1 MKQAD
6 AEAEMT
12 VLEKL
17 VKATDNV
24 RAKYRALQKGKQ
36 DDDKVLSDMFKHV
49 VSPLN
54 KIVERIAPSE
64 REGSDREP
72 QVDLLARMRQLLSKP
87 EQDIY
92 YAIRQTS
99 KKLMIG
105 NAKVNSDPQ
114 NFYIGEKTYP
124 ATHGLVELLCKKEPN
139 LTLVTEADN
148 AAYKTILLDT
158 NAHKYHHRS
167 YGEVRVNNTPKFQLV
182 SQLIG
187 YKGKGLALPM
197 LVKPDYK
204 PEYIYWDDP
213 NELVERLRLLTASYQ
228 AGNTA
233 HSNEIMSIL
242 EELREANYIE

>member
-1 MKQAD
+1 MKKAD
-6 AEAEMT
+6 AEAEMA

-17 VKATDNV
+17 VKATDHV

-36 DDDKVLSDMFKHV
+36 DDEKVLSDMFKPV

-64 REGSDREP
+64 REREP
-72 QVDLLARMRQLLSKP
+72 QVDLLARMRQSLSKP
-87 EQDIY
+87 EQDIHY
-92 YAIRQTS
+92 GIRQTS

-105 NAKVNSDPQ
+105 NAKVHSDSQ
-114 NFYIGEKTYP
+114 NIYIGEKTYP

-139 LTLVTEADN
+139 LTLVTEADK

-187 YKGKGLALPM
+187 YEGNGLTLPM

-204 PEYIYWDDP
+204 PEYI
-213 NELVERLRLLTASYQ
+213 
-228 AGNTA
+228 
-233 HSNEIMSIL
+233 
-242 EELREANYIE
+242 